1 MTQNWNGWASHDDY
15 HATTDMLES
24 LTVDTKDQLRQLPR
38 TRHLHTGSHNRGS
51 RGYRIL
57 ILFGSLVLEFMRKR
71 PIFARDARRNTIDV
85 ADAVWFAASP
95 QETEQAAP
103 IKFAMSSLQFG
114 SQCRGSRSLQTS
126 LPSFPAKF
134 MRKRPNFVRDAN
146 PPGGQPSRHRNT
158 RLVRHR
164 ANRGLWWCRCWPT
177 ERSAAD
183 CGKSVVESRCQKLQ
197 VVFVID
203 RASGA

>member
-1 MTQNWNGWASHDDY
+1 MTQNWNGWVQKAIS
-15 HATTDMLES
+15 ANF
-24 LTVDTKDQLRQLPR
+24 QR

-126 LPSFPAKF
+126 LPSFPAKVHEETTQLCE
-134 MRKRPNFVRDAN
+134 RCKPARRTTIAPSQYPSG
-146 PPGGQPSRHRNT
+146 PPPSQPRI
-158 RLVRHR
+158 
-164 ANRGLWWCRCWPT
+164 
-177 ERSAAD
+177 
-183 CGKSVVESRCQKLQ
+183 VVVSMLA
-197 VVFVID
+197 D
-203 RASGA
+203 RAECRRLREVGGREPLPEASSRLCHRSSEWCMT